1 MAAANR
7 CLQQHYLLTPVP
19 AHNDLSLDINRLGT
33 SGVRWP
39 GVAVTWQGNQPLPAH
54 GALFQRAPEVLNTI
68 YIAAGLMYFRLI
80 DKEQIAIDQEMHPDT
95 GGIAQRNGPGPF

>member
-1 MAAANR
+1 M
-7 CLQQHYLLTPVP
+7 CWL
-19 AHNDLSLDINRLGT
+19 
-33 SGVRWP
+33 
-39 GVAVTWQGNQPLPAH
+39 GVAVFGNGSQPLPTH
-54 GALFQRAPEVLNTI
+54 STLFQHTPEVLNTI